1 MKILPYTNDKYIKVL
16 DPPDTSLLL
25 GWRQRKGEPW
35 VIAENNLVNRIV
47 LGIFNDKELRHTPD
61 NLQQRMDQ
69 LNSDQLKPYQVD
81 DVMSMLA
88 LPHCLNANP
97 MGLGKTI
104 EAIKLLQ
111 QSGAPTA
118 LIVTPK
124 IIRYQWQDQLKR

>member
-16 DPPDTSLLL
+16 DPPDPSMLL

-69 LNSDQLKPYQVD
+69 LNADQLNPYQVD
-81 DVMSMLA
+81 DVMRMRA
-88 LPHCLNANP
+88 
-97 MGLGKTI
+97 
-104 EAIKLLQ
+104 
-111 QSGAPTA
+111 
-118 LIVTPK
+118 
-124 IIRYQWQDQLKR
+124 